1 MADTAFKETTR
12 RTNLEMPVELA
23 ERIEAQGKID
33 RRNFKPELLVLLE
46 EAVTARE
53 KRKP

>member
-1 MADTAFKETTR
+1 MPDTEIIETTR
-12 RTNLEMPVELA
+12 RTNLEMPLELA

-33 RRNFKPELLVLLE
+33 RRNFKPELLVLIE
-46 EAVTARE
+46 EALTARE